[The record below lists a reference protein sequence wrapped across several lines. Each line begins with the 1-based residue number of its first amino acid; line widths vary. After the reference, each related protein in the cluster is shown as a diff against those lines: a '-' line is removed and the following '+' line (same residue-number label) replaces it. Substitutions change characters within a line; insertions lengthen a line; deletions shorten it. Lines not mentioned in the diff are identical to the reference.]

1 MKTCRENI
9 NKLKALCDKLENR
22 DEQLKINASTLWDIL
37 ANIEDARQALEDI
50 SLENESNQI
59 NIDTVIEKLN
69 GISVL
74 VSDRGCK
81 RVEEDA

>member
-1 MKTCRENI
+1 MTTCRENI
-9 NKLKALCDKLENR
+9 NKLKALCDKLEDR

-50 SLENESNQI
+50 SLENESNQT
-59 NIDTVIEKLN
+59 NIDTVVEKLN
-69 GISVL
+69 GISSL

-81 RVEEDA
+81 RVKEDA

>member
-1 MKTCRENI
+1 MMTCRENI
-9 NKLKALCDKLENR
+9 NKLKALCDKLEDR

-50 SLENESNQI
+50 SLENESGQT
-59 NIDTVIEKLN
+59 NIDTVVEKLN
-69 GISVL
+69 GISAL

-81 RVEEDA
+81 RVREDV

>member
-9 NKLKALCDKLENR
+9 NKLKALCDKLEDR
-22 DEQLKINASTLWDIL
+22 DEQLKLNASTLWDIL

-50 SLENESNQI
+50 SLENESNQG
-59 NIDTVIEKLN
+59 NIDIVIKKLN
-69 GISVL
+69 GISAL

-81 RVEEDA
+81 RVAEDA

>member
-1 MKTCRENI
+1 MTTCRENI
-9 NKLKALCDKLENR
+9 NKLKALCDKLEDR

-50 SLENESNQI
+50 SLENESNQT
-59 NIDTVIEKLN
+59 NIDIVVEKLN
-69 GISVL
+69 GISAL

-81 RVEEDA
+81 KVGEDA

>member
-1 MKTCRENI
+1 MTCRENI
-9 NKLKALCDKLENR
+9 NKLKALCDKLEDR

-50 SLENESNQI
+50 SLENESGQT
-59 NIDTVIEKLN
+59 NIDTVVEKLN
-69 GISVL
+69 GISAL

-81 RVEEDA
+81 RVREDV

>member
-1 MKTCRENI
+1 MMTCRENI
-9 NKLKALCDKLENR
+9 NKLKALCDKLEDR

-50 SLENESNQI
+50 SLENESNQT
-59 NIDTVIEKLN
+59 NVDTVVEKLN
-69 GISVL
+69 GISAL

-81 RVEEDA
+81 RVREDA

>member
-1 MKTCRENI
+1 MTTCRENI
-9 NKLKALCDKLENR
+9 NKLKALCDKLSDR

-37 ANIEDARQALEDI
+37 ANIEDARSALENI
-50 SLENESNQI
+50 SLENQENQE
-59 NIDTVIEKLN
+59 NIDTVIDKLN
-69 GISVL
+69 GISGL